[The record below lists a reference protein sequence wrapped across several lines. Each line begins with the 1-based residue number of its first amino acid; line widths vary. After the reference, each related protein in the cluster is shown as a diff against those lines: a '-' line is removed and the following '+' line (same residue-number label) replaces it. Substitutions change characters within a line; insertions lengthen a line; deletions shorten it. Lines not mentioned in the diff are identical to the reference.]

1 MDGIAPGPALVG
13 NYVLFLA
20 VRQLIIYIGW
30 VLAAA
35 FAGAGACWCCGY
47 GAQSAWAR
55 AEAARRTWLSA
66 RRAASPPDI
75 VSLEAERGI
84 LEIEQYLEARS
95 VILPQTERLERSDR
109 IDRAERIDEDESG

>member
-30 VLAAA
+30 LLAAA
-35 FAGAGACWCCGY
+35 LAGAGACWCCGY

-55 AEAARRTWLSA
+55 AEAARRAWLST
-66 RRAASPPDI
+66 RRAASRDI

-84 LEIEQYLEARS
+84 LDIEQYLEARS
-95 VILPQTERLERSDR
+95 VILPRTERLER
-109 IDRAERIDEDESG
+109 IDRVERIDEDESG